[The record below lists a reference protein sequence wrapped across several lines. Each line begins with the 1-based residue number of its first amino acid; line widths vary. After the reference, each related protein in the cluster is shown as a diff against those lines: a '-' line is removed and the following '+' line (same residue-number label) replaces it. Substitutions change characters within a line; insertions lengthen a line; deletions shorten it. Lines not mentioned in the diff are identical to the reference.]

1 MPRAVLAALFAAAVA
16 GSAMWPSAVFV
27 QAAPSAT
34 PTFNKD
40 VLPLLQKQ
48 CQECHRPNSIAPMSF
63 MTYKDTRPYARAI
76 EKAVVARTMPPWF
89 ADPSVG
95 HFKNTK
101 LLTDAEIETISTW
114 AKNGA
119 PEGDPKDKPAPVEF
133 AEGWTIGKP
142 DIIVQFPKDV
152 HLPATG
158 VIDQSNLV
166 VRARFDRDMW
176 VKAAEVKP
184 GNARVVHHM
193 KAIIRPPHSTWLA
206 NVPEGEL
213 YVPQR
218 DEAGDRSAPQPSASG
233 PLPVQDILAKYN
245 PGVAGQNFTVGG
257 AAKFIAA
264 GSDIVFEIHYTTTGK
279 PETDRSMVGIVLA
292 DAPPPVRHLTVT
304 GTNNANID
312 IAPGDPNYE
321 IQGEAT
327 LAADAKLVWVQPHQH
342 YRGRYFEMQ
351 VEYPSGDKKT
361 VLRVPNYRFDWQVGY
376 ELAEPLDL
384 PKGTKLLTIGRYDN
398 SAANKFNPDPSA
410 RVRFGLQSND
420 EMHVAFMGVLVDAKA
435 DPRGIFMRRGRP
447 VQPAQ

>member
-1 MPRAVLAALFAAAVA
+1 MRRVILSALFAMLVAVA
-16 GSAMWPSAVFV
+16 VAWPPSVSV
-27 QAAPSAT
+27 YAAPPAT

-40 VLPLLQKQ
+40 ILPVLQTQ

-63 MTYKDTRPYARAI
+63 MTYKETRPYARAI
-76 EKAVVARTMPPWF
+76 EKAVVGRTMPPWF

-101 LLTDAEIETISTW
+101 LLSEAEIELFAVW

-119 PEGDPKDKPAPVEF
+119 PEGDARDKPAPVQF
-133 AEGWTIGKP
+133 AEGWTIGTP
-142 DIIVQFPKDV
+142 DIVVQFPKAIA
-152 HLPATG
+152 LPATG

-166 VRARFDRDMW
+166 VRARFERDMW

-184 GNARVVHHM
+184 GNAKVVHHM
-193 KAIIRPPHSTWLA
+193 KAIIRPPNSTWLA
-206 NVPEGEL
+206 HVPEGEL

-218 DEAGDRSAPQPSASG
+218 GEGLDTSTQTPSKTG

-245 PGVAGQNFTVGG
+245 PGVAGQSFTVGG

-292 DAPPPVRHLTVT
+292 EAPPAARHLTVT
-304 GTNNANID
+304 GTNNGRID
-312 IAPGDPNYE
+312 IPPGEPNYQ
-321 IQGEAT
+321 IDAEAT

-342 YRGRYFEMQ
+342 YRGRYFEMH
-351 VEYPSGDKKT
+351 VVYPDGERKM

-384 PKGTKLLTIGRYDN
+384 PKGTRLETLGRYDN

-420 EMHVAFMGVLVDAKA
+420 EMHVAFMGVIVDTKA
-435 DPRGIFMRRGRP
+435 DPTKIFVPRRRP
-447 VQPAQ
+447 GPTN